1 MKDTPR
7 LEPTEREAFLAELT
21 RLNLRHT
28 QWLAIAGNLFLW
40 GIFVLLAWHPLP
52 GKSEVN
58 FLNGALCA
66 NGLATLACLWRFRV
80 RPVRAL
86 WPRVLVLE
94 NAIALLGLM
103 TAYYFAMLPHYGSTS
118 LYVIGLLV
126 TATAYRMSPGL
137 LWSLLL
143 ITHAGF
149 LAVLFNADLDAKITI
164 PAATDFSGVVV
175 LAGVIGQLLYR
186 AHLENF
192 CNERTIVERNRELAR
207 LHQFELDEKIAAKL
221 AEEKTRLEMLRY
233 QLNPHFLYNALNSI
247 RALIFSRPPAAGD
260 MVSQLADLCRVTLT
274 RNEDVA
280 PVSDEFAMLKLY
292 LDMEKTRWRDKL
304 AVEIDLAPD
313 AATQLIPPFLLL
325 PLVENA
331 LKHGR
336 QSTTGVMS
344 LRLSARVESS
354 GTASHSEVSAATHAN
369 GTGSRSATG
378 ESLLLEVSNTGTWL
392 EPGQSIAPSTGIG
405 LENLR
410 QRLKRYYPAA
420 HELTTTGQEGWVVV
434 QLRLTQTAVDR
445 N

>member
-7 LEPTEREAFLAELT
+7 LEPTEREAFYAELT
-21 RLNLRHT
+21 RLNLRHI
-28 QWLAIAGNLFLW
+28 QWLAITGNIFLW
-40 GIFVLLAWHPLP
+40 GVFALLAVHPLP
-52 GKSEVN
+52 AKDEVN
-58 FLNGALCA
+58 LLNGALCA
-66 NGLATLACLWRFRV
+66 NGLASLACLWRFRA
-80 RPVRAL
+80 RSTREL
-86 WPRVLVLE
+86 WRRLLVLE
-94 NAIALLGLM
+94 NAVALLGIM
-103 TAYYFAMLPHYGSTS
+103 NAYYFAMLPAYGSTS
-118 LYVIGLLV
+118 LYVIGVLV
-126 TATAYRMSPGL
+126 TAAAFRLPPAV
-137 LWSLLL
+137 LWSLLVFN
-143 ITHAGF
+143 HAAF
-149 LAVLFNADLDAKITI
+149 LAVLLTAQLDAKITI
-164 PAATDFSGVVV
+164 SAAFDFSGVVM
-175 LAGVIGQLLYR
+175 LAGVIGGLLYR
-186 AHLENF
+186 AQRENF
-192 CNERTIVERNRELAR
+192 ANERTIIERNRELAR

-274 RNEDVA
+274 RNEEAA
-280 PVSDEFAMLKLY
+280 PVSEEFAMLKLY

-304 AVEIDLAPD
+304 AVEIDLAPA

-336 QSTTGVMS
+336 QSSPGVMS
-344 LRLSARVESS
+344 LRLSARVGGS
-354 GTASHSEVSAATHAN
+354 GTAYRSEATPATHAD

-378 ESLLLEVSNTGTWL
+378 DALLLEVANTGAWL

-410 QRLKRYYPAA
+410 QRLKRYYPGA
-420 HELTTTGQEGWVVV
+420 HELTTTAQEGWVVV

-445 N
+445 D